1 MCMPLFQRL
10 RAQSLKHLAAPLYV
24 RHYVHARGETAKR
37 RPSSEIYDGIVVSIT
52 LESRVY
58 AVFSVQ
64 FT

>member
-10 RAQSLKHLAAPLYV
+10 RAQSLKHLAAHLYV

-52 LESRVY
+52 LKSRVF
-58 AVFSVQ
+58 AVFSMQ